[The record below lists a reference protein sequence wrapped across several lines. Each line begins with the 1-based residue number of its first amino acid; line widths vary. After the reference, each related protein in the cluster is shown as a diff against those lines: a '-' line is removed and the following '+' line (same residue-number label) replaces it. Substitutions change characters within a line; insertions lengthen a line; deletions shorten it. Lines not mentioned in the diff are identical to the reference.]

1 MDKIIFL
8 MEELEYMSIRGIRTI
23 FFAKEKVAVSSDVV
37 LVGAQNKMLDPLKLS
52 ELDNFFVIKESEE
65 QYN

>member
-1 MDKIIFL
+1 